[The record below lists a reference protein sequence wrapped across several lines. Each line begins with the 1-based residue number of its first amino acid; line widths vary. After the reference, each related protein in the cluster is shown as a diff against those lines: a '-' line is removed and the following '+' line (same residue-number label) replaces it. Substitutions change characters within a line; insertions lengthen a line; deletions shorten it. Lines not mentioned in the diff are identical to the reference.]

1 MRELTLNEIAA
12 VVGGLP
18 QSPVAP
24 ASQAQPQMPKDC
36 GLSAAEVEAAC
47 VPLMLG
53 AALAGGTVGAAAAA
67 AVTVNPFVAAEGF
80 SIGSG
85 AAELVV
91 GNLCHEYM
99 FNHCRL

>member
-1 MRELTLNEIAA
+1 MRELTLNEICTVA
-12 VVGGLP
+12 GGLP
-18 QSPVAP
+18 QAPVAP
-24 ASQAQPQMPKDC
+24 ASQAQSQMPKDC
-36 GLSAAEVEAAC
+36 GLSSAEVEAAC

-53 AALAGGTVGAAAAA
+53 AALAGGTIGAAAAA
-67 AVTVNPFVAAEGF
+67 AATLNPYVAAEGF

-99 FNHCRL
+99 FNHCQL